1 MWTQYFLEK
10 KPPFLSGKAGQGGAI
25 DFDNNPGNDS
35 MMVEDAA
42 GRPTSNPTV
51 RMFNEIL
58 RRAKDLKN
66 FVRADCGSVLS
77 IRDELMFQPVNMV
90 H

>member
-1 MWTQYFLEK
+1 
-10 KPPFLSGKAGQGGAI
+10 
-25 DFDNNPGNDS
+25 